1 MYKFLSSIIGVGLS
15 AFVLTSSADAYTV
28 KSDDTIGKISEKEN
42 VSIETIQML
51 NPHITDINEIF
62 VGEEIALTEDE
73 VGTINITLRDGKS
86 NQETYLVPQYN
97 HHVEL
102 DETINNDNTEVEND
116 YTQPQPQ
123 PQKQHEP
130 IIEKQEV
137 KKEVK
142 QEKIQ
147 PQHQHQVQKTQTDH
161 QDNKQSLKSKL
172 PKDSGMDWHRL
183 AMLESGGN
191 PSANTGNGYYGLY
204 QFDLQTW
211 RSVGGKGLPS
221 DASAEEQ
228 TVRAQK
234 LYEQRG
240 TSPWPSY

>member
-97 HHVEL
+97 YHVEL
-102 DETINNDNTEVEND
+102 EETNNNDNTEVEND
-116 YTQPQPQ
+116 YIQPQPQPQPQ
-123 PQKQHEP
+123 PQKQSEP
-130 IIEKQEV
+130 VIEKQEV

-142 QEKIQ
+142 QEKVQ
-147 PQHQHQVQKTQTDH
+147 PQIQQTQTDH

-172 PKDSGMDWHRL
+172 PKDGGMDWNRL

-191 PSANTGNGYYGLY
+191 PSTNTGNGYYGLY

-211 RSVGGKGLPS
+211 QSVGGKGLPS

-228 TVRAQK
+228 TMRAQK

>member
-51 NPHITDINEIF
+51 NPHIIDINEIF

-73 VGTINITLRDGKS
+73 VGTINITLRDEKS

-97 HHVEL
+97 YHVEL
-102 DETINNDNTEVEND
+102 EETNNNDNTEVEND
-116 YTQPQPQ
+116 YIQPQPQPQ
-123 PQKQHEP
+123 PQKQSEP
-130 IIEKQEV
+130 VIEKQEV

-142 QEKIQ
+142 QEKVQ
-147 PQHQHQVQKTQTDH
+147 PQIQQTQTDH

-172 PKDSGMDWHRL
+172 PKDGGMDWHRL

-191 PSANTGNGYYGLY
+191 PSTNTGNGYYGLY

-211 RSVGGKGLPS
+211 QSVGGKGLPS

-228 TVRAQK
+228 TMRAQK

>member
-15 AFVLTSSADAYTV
+15 AFVLANSADAYTV
-28 KSDDTIGKISEKEN
+28 KSDDTISKISEKEN

-97 HHVEL
+97 YHVEL
-102 DETINNDNTEVEND
+102 EETNNNDNTEVEND
-116 YTQPQPQ
+116 YIQPQPQPQ
-123 PQKQHEP
+123 PQKQSEP
-130 IIEKQEV
+130 VIEKQEV

-142 QEKIQ
+142 QEKVQ
-147 PQHQHQVQKTQTDH
+147 PQIQQTQTDH

-172 PKDSGMDWHRL
+172 PKDGGMDWHRL

-191 PSANTGNGYYGLY
+191 PSTNTGNGYYGLY

-211 RSVGGKGLPS
+211 QSVGGKGLPS

-228 TVRAQK
+228 TMRAQK

>member
-1 MYKFLSSIIGVGLS
+1 MNKFLSSIIGVGLS

-28 KSDDTIGKISEKEN
+28 KSDDTISKISKKED
-42 VSIETIQML
+42 VSIETIQMI

-73 VGTINITLRDGKS
+73 VGTINITLRDG
-86 NQETYLVPQYN
+86 NLQQETYLVPQYN
-97 HHVEL
+97 YHVEL
-102 DETINNDNTEVEND
+102 EETNNNDNTEVEND
-116 YTQPQPQ
+116 YIQPQ
-123 PQKQHEP
+123 PQKQSEP
-130 IIEKQEV
+130 VIEKQEV
-137 KKEVK
+137 K
-142 QEKIQ
+142 QESVQ
-147 PQHQHQVQKTQTDH
+147 PQVQQTQTQTQTQNKTNN
-161 QDNKQSLKSKL
+161 QDNKQSLKSTL
-172 PKDSGMDWHRL
+172 PKDGDMDWHRL

-191 PSANTGNGYYGLY
+191 PSTNTGNGYYGLY

-211 RSVGGKGLPS
+211 QSVGGKGLPS

-228 TVRAQK
+228 TMRAQK

>member
-62 VGEEIALTEDE
+62 VGEEISLTEDE

-97 HHVEL
+97 YHVEL
-102 DETINNDNTEVEND
+102 EETNNNDNTEVEND
-116 YTQPQPQ
+116 YIQPQPQ
-123 PQKQHEP
+123 PQKQSKP
-130 IIEKQEV
+130 VIEKQEV

-142 QEKIQ
+142 QEKVQ
-147 PQHQHQVQKTQTDH
+147 HQHQHQVQKTQTDH

-211 RSVGGKGLPS
+211 QSVGGKGLPS

-228 TVRAQK
+228 TMRAQK

>member
-97 HHVEL
+97 YHVEL
-102 DETINNDNTEVEND
+102 EETNNNDNTEVEND
-116 YTQPQPQ
+116 YIQPQPQ
-123 PQKQHEP
+123 PQKQSEP
-130 IIEKQEV
+130 VIEKQEV

-142 QEKIQ
+142 QEKVKPQIQ
-147 PQHQHQVQKTQTDH
+147 QTQTDH

-172 PKDSGMDWHRL
+172 PKDGGMDWNRL

-228 TVRAQK
+228 TMRAQK

>member
-97 HHVEL
+97 YHVEL
-102 DETINNDNTEVEND
+102 EETINNDNTEVEND
-116 YTQPQPQ
+116 YIQPQPQ
-123 PQKQHEP
+123 PQKQSEP
-130 IIEKQEV
+130 VIEKQEV

-142 QEKIQ
+142 QEKVQ
-147 PQHQHQVQKTQTDH
+147 PQIQQTQTDH
-161 QDNKQSLKSKL
+161 QDNKQYLKSKL
-172 PKDSGMDWHRL
+172 PKDGGMDWHRL

-191 PSANTGNGYYGLY
+191 PSTNTGNGYYGLY

-211 RSVGGKGLPS
+211 QSVGGKGLPS

-228 TVRAQK
+228 TMRAQK